1 MYFYAETD
9 RQKHMLVHYAE
20 AAKKTRLRSLHQR
33 CSFCLDKQFFLAT
46 ELLLPKFHSF
56 HLCISIFEAFFLLK
70 NVFGILCFSFSF
82 SLVLIRKFEERRV
95 YMFMIVFPCSAD
107 SYCAMKIALIYLHS
121 FLLCASSS
129 FYLNFVPRRH
139 ARR

>member
-1 MYFYAETD
+1 MPKPTD
-9 RQKHMLVHYAE
+9 KSICLCTMQKQQ
-20 AAKKTRLRSLHQR
+20 KTRLRSLHQR
-33 CSFCLDKQFFLAT
+33 CSFCLCKQFSLAT

-70 NVFGILCFSFSF
+70 NVFGILCFSFS
-82 SLVLIRKFEERRV
+82 LILIRKFEERRV
-95 YMFMIVFPCSAD
+95 YMFMIVLPCSKD

-121 FLLCASSS
+121 FLLCASSP